1 MLLQKMPSARRSAA
15 PRSEG
20 NHSVV
25 VAGAGRGRNSIR
37 ASALAVGEPGPT
49 TSFHRLHPV
58 CLGGPPR
65 SRKNCA
71 EKVTTHPSI
80 DAHHTLNLENP
91 I

>member
-1 MLLQKMPSARRSAA
+1 MLLQKMPSGRRSAA
-15 PRSEG
+15 PRSEV

-25 VAGAGRGRNSIR
+25 AWWGGRNSIR
-37 ASALAVGEPGPT
+37 ARSPLESQALLLLFASSLP
-49 TSFHRLHPV
+49 PV